1 MFVLQSQ
8 ISRTLAE
15 ILGATKVVNTTF
27 FWKFNFLLLML
38 MMLVGAVKKS
48 SKSDRE
54 SVQAPG
60 AELLRVVL

>member
-1 MFVLQSQ
+1 
-8 ISRTLAE
+8 
-15 ILGATKVVNTTF
+15 
-27 FWKFNFLLLML
+27 ML